1 MSMLDSF
8 VLPVVSHWVNYE
20 DLSSLQDGA
29 PPRFAF
35 PVRAWLDSHFP
46 GRCVRHRGPVE

>member
-1 MSMLDSF
+1 MSMLDSLL
-8 VLPVVSHWVNYE
+8 LPVVSQWVNYE

-29 PPRFAF
+29 PRFAF

-46 GRCVRHRGPVE
+46 GMCMGRREPVE